1 MVKKPTYSKLI
12 GAKKSFKNIVITYA
26 IPIALVLINTQA
38 EWLPAEYALTAAPF
52 LGMLSYFVKNYLEN
66 K

>member
-12 GAKKSFKNIVITYA
+12 GLKKSAKNIVITYA
-26 IPIALVLINTQA
+26 LPVALVLINTQA

-52 LGMLSYFVKNYLEN
+52 LGMLSYFIKNWQEN